1 MASVDN
7 SLPTKDEEDFF
18 TAAVLFL
25 SIVYLIYKFFEVRL
39 FILGHGKF
47 LQVE

>member
-7 SLPTKDEEDFF
+7 YLPNKDEADFF

-25 SIVYLIYKFFEVRL
+25 SIVYIIYEFFEVRL
-39 FILGHGKF
+39 FILGHGTF